1 MRTPLVQLLQ
11 KLIRPE
17 NTPGPDDGRAF
28 RESRRDF
35 IRQLST
41 AAATTALSGL
51 VPACR
56 TAQKPTIAIVGAGMA
71 GLTAAYY
78 LEKAGLS
85 ATLYESADRVG
96 GRVHSTRNL
105 VAEGIVT
112 ELGGEFI
119 DTIHTDILHYCRE
132 FDLSLLD
139 THLTSEKGLI
149 GIGYFFNG
157 QHRTE
162 RDVIRAFMPFAPR
175 IGRDIGQM
183 GTPLSRVTPHLIGLD
198 QLSIDAYLHQLGMTG
213 WLADLICTSFTSEFG
228 LSAGEQS
235 CLNLL
240 SMLNPDT
247 ASKFELYGTS
257 DERYKVIGGNE
268 RIITELHKRVKSP
281 VQTGFHLERL
291 ATKGIGYALSFANGR
306 QLTADYVVMT
316 LPFSVLRSVTLD
328 VPLSTR
334 KRRCI
339 QELGYGTQSKL
350 FIGVSERIWRQ
361 EGYAGVAFSE
371 AIHIGWDSSQMQ
383 RANTGPGCY
392 SLLLGGEAG
401 RQLTIDQYDQYLAG
415 CNQVYPGMKQ
425 AANGRKN
432 LYNWNRNPRT
442 LGAYSCYR
450 VGQVTALG
458 GAESERAGNIFFAG
472 EHCSQTFQG
481 FMNGAAETGRKA
493 ARAISEQ
500 LTAKSPERVSVRG

>member
-1 MRTPLVQLLQ
+1 MRTPLVNLLQ

-17 NTPGPDDGRAF
+17 HTPGSDDSRSF
-28 RESRRDF
+28 HESRRNF
-35 IRQLST
+35 IRQLSS

-56 TAQKPTIAIVGAGMA
+56 TDRKPVIAIVGAGMA

-78 LEKAGLS
+78 LQKAGLPS
-85 ATLYESADRVG
+85 LLFESDNRVG
-96 GRVHSTRNL
+96 GRVHSARNL
-105 VAEGIVT
+105 VADGIVT

-132 FDLSLLD
+132 FGLPLLD
-139 THLTSEKGLI
+139 THRATEKSLI

-157 QHRTE
+157 RHRSE
-162 RDVIRAFMPFAPR
+162 HDVIQAFVPFAPR
-175 IGRDIGQM
+175 IRRDIQHINEI
-183 GTPLSRVTPHLIGLD
+183 PSRTNPYLTGLD
-198 QLSIDAYLHQLGMTG
+198 LLSIEAYLHQLGMTG

-228 LSAGEQS
+228 LSAGNQS
-235 CLNLL
+235 CLNML

-247 ASKFELYGTS
+247 TSRFELYGPS

-268 RIITELHKRVKSP
+268 RIVTELHRQIESP

-291 ATKGIGYALSFANGR
+291 ATKGAGYALSFANGR
-306 QLTADYVVMT
+306 QITADYVVMT

-328 VPLSTR
+328 VPLSAR

-361 EGYAGVAFSE
+361 NGYAGVAFSA
-371 AIHIGWDSSQMQ
+371 AIHNGWDSSQMQ
-383 RANTGPGCY
+383 GNNTGPGGY

-401 RQLTIDQYDQYLAG
+401 RQLTINQYDQYLEG

-425 AANGRKN
+425 ATNGRRN
-432 LYNWNRNPRT
+432 LYNWNQNPRT
-442 LGAYSCYR
+442 KGAYSCYR

-458 GAESERAGNIFFAG
+458 GAEGERTGNLFFAG
-472 EHCSQTFQG
+472 EHCSRAFQG
-481 FMNGAAETGRKA
+481 FMNGAAETGRQA
-493 ARAISEQ
+493 ARSITGQ
-500 LTAKSPERVSVRG
+500 LTTRLPERVSVRR